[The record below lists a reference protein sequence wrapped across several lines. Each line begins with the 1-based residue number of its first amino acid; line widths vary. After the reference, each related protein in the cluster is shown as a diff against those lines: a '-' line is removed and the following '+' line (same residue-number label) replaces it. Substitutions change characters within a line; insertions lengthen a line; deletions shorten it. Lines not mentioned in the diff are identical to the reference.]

1 MNIQDKAKLLLM
13 LAYEYMNNIN
23 CYGITPQKNDSIQYQ
38 KAKKRVLKN
47 TLKHNDIE
55 IYNYIKE
62 NL

>member
-1 MNIQDKAKLLLM
+1 MNIQEKSKLLLM

-23 CYGITPQKNDSIQYQ
+23 CYGITPQKNNSKQYQ
-38 KAKKRVLKN
+38 KAKRRVLKN

>member
-1 MNIQDKAKLLLM
+1 MNIQDKSKLLLM

-55 IYNYIKE
+55 IYNYIKA

>member
-1 MNIQDKAKLLLM
+1 MTIEEKSKLLLM
-13 LAYEYMNNIN
+13 LAYEHINNIN
-23 CYGITPQKNDSIQYQ
+23 CYGITPQKNNSLPYR

>member
-1 MNIQDKAKLLLM
+1 MTIEQKSKLLLM
-13 LAYEYMNNIN
+13 LSYEHINSIN
-23 CYGITPQKNDSIQYQ
+23 CYGITPQKNNSSQYQ

-47 TLKHNDIE
+47 TLKFNDLE

>member
-1 MNIQDKAKLLLM
+1 MNIQEKANLLLM
-13 LAYEYMNNIN
+13 LSYEHINNIN
-23 CYGITPQKNDSIQYQ
+23 CYGYCPQKNDSKQYQ
-38 KAKKRVLKN
+38 KAKNRVLKN

>member
-1 MNIQDKAKLLLM
+1 MTTEQKAKLLLM
-13 LAYEYMNNIN
+13 LAYEHINSIN
-23 CYGITPQKNDSIQYQ
+23 CYGITPQKNNSLPYQ

-55 IYNYIKE
+55 IYQYIKT

>member
-1 MNIQDKAKLLLM
+1 MTTEQKAKLLLM
-13 LAYEYMNNIN
+13 LSYEHINGVN
-23 CYGITPQKNDSIQYQ
+23 CYGITPQKNNSQPYQ

>member
-1 MNIQDKAKLLLM
+1 M

-55 IYNYIKE
+55 IYNYIKA

>member
-1 MNIQDKAKLLLM
+1 MNIQEKSNLLLM
-13 LAYEYMNNIN
+13 LSYEYINSIN
-23 CYGITPQKNDSIQYQ
+23 CYGITPQKNDSKEYQ

-47 TLKHNDIE
+47 TLKNNDIE